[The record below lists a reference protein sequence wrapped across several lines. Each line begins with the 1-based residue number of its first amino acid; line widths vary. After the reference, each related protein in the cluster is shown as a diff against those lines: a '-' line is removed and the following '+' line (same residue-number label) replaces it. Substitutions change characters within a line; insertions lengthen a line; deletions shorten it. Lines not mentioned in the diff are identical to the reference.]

1 MAAAAVIVLYLLYAF
16 FWRGIREPATKRSAT
31 STKPVL
37 YRTEKQMKRIMG
49 LRFRT
54 LSRKVKRSYVIP
66 GLKAAESLQ
75 GEFRALV
82 MCTSM
87 TPQGLCVTEDYL
99 FITAYCHTGK
109 HNSVLFM
116 LDRVTG
122 DYIKTIILGGKAH
135 VGGAAYDPV
144 HRNVWISGGT
154 GDVAKAVCYSL
165 ESLEEYDSSSHEPL
179 TAVHNYT
186 LASIARSSY
195 MTYVDGFLLVGL
207 FRRNGRAELEWFR
220 IAEDGGLYTKLL
232 TSYDEQHEIVM
243 MDYMSTTPESIQGL
257 AYEEPEYLF
266 SKSYGIFDSI
276 VRGFRTDE
284 IETDF
289 MIEEAVFA
297 KRFPQKLEQICVADG
312 EFYCLFE
319 SAAYAYSMQPA
330 IKIDRVL
337 VFDLADILS

>member
-1 MAAAAVIVLYLLYAF
+1 
-16 FWRGIREPATKRSAT
+16 
-31 STKPVL
+31 
-37 YRTEKQMKRIMG
+37 
-49 LRFRT
+49 
-54 LSRKVKRSYVIP
+54 
-66 GLKAAESLQ
+66 
-75 GEFRALV
+75 
-82 MCTSM
+82 
-87 TPQGLCVTEDYL
+87 
-99 FITAYCHTGK
+99 
-109 HNSVLFM
+109 
-116 LDRVTG
+116 
-122 DYIKTIILGGKAH
+122 
-135 VGGAAYDPV
+135 
-144 HRNVWISGGT
+144 
-154 GDVAKAVCYSL
+154 
-165 ESLEEYDSSSHEPL
+165 
-179 TAVHNYT
+179 
-186 LASIARSSY
+186 
-195 MTYVDGFLLVGL
+195 
-207 FRRNGRAELEWFR
+207 
-220 IAEDGGLYTKLL
+220 
-232 TSYDEQHEIVM
+232 M